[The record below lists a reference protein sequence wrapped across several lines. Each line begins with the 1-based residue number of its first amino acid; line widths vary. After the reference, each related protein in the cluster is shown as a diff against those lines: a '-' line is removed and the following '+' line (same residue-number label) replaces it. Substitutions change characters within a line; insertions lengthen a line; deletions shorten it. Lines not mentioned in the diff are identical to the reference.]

1 MLCLSIC
8 VIWHM
13 DSPTA
18 ISFSWGKGA
27 WPFVL
32 WHKRDVCRIAAL
44 CQLLRGTTSHE
55 GQTNEASLA
64 LSHHYVNIASS
75 SAWVHHVFLDNSN
88 TKSTG
93 QKCLD
98 FYSWYN
104 ICHLSFPCGSAGKE
118 SVSNAGDLGLIP
130 GLGRLMEREK
140 ATQSNILVWRI
151 PWSGRVRH
159 DWVTFTFTFREEKMK
174 YQSMDCHK
182 QWVGGKMEM

>member
-1 MLCLSIC
+1 MLK
-8 VIWHM
+8 HM
-13 DSPTA
+13 CDMAHGQPRCHL
-18 ISFSWGKGA
+18 FFLGKGA
-27 WPFVL
+27 RPFVL
-32 WHKRDVCRIAAL
+32 WHKRDVCRIVAL
-44 CQLLRGTTSHE
+44 CQLLRGTASHE
-55 GQTNEASLA
+55 GQTTEASLA

-75 SAWVHHVFLDNSN
+75 NARVHHVFLGNSN

-118 SVSNAGDLGLIP
+118 SASNAGDLGSIP

-151 PWSGRVRH
+151 PWMEDPVRL
-159 DWVTFTFTFREEKMK
+159 
-174 YQSMDCHK
+174 QSTGS
-182 QWVGGKMEM
+182 QWSDMT